1 VNIATMRANHFILL
15 LLICCAMRF
24 TAAHAQ
30 TSEQLMQL
38 MMSQPHAD
46 INVPVTATSS
56 FDPPIVRPGEKSV
69 YRVTFNATSDAS
81 SVTVKWPDPMPAPS
95 PLKLRQTVGGHNVQ
109 ALGGA
114 IQMFSTFNFD
124 ARSAEA
130 GAFTVP
136 EYTVEVYG
144 KPVTVPA
151 AQLEVNSALP
161 EPHEMARELLVQPSA
176 TNVFAGEIFS
186 VSVLLPATAAGAV
199 EGVSDVR
206 LNGDG
211 FVVDKNAVRQ
221 SIRPVELNGLTMP
234 AYIYETSLTPITAGK
249 INLTAQGFTAGM
261 NFGGP
266 ISITGQLTI
275 PGGPPKI
282 LLLDSE
288 PVTINVRPLPV
299 ENELPGFT
307 GIIGNYFCD
316 PPRLATNSVKIGEPV
331 QLTMVVRGQ
340 QNLDRI
346 NPPPPPRVQ
355 GWQIFPATRGA
366 IVAEP
371 GTTNRGVNF
380 SYTLIPL
387 TSAVQS
393 TPAIP
398 FSCFNPARGNYV
410 DLTIPSLPLTVVSDG
425 MMTNADQALM
435 LVASSFESGPKSG
448 LSKLAQTPGWTTGSL
463 VPLQLRGW
471 FPLVQIF
478 PVLIFCGL
486 WFWDRRRRYLEL
498 HPEIVRRRQARR
510 ALRRELR
517 LLEQNADAGDA
528 VNFVQRGV
536 HALQIASAPH
546 YPAAPRALVCGDV
559 LPILTAPERAGKSGE
574 IVRRFFA
581 AADAAAF
588 ANVSET
594 QTGLLAEKSALKE
607 TLSKLEARL

>member
-1 VNIATMRANHFILL
+1 MRVNHFILL
-15 LLICCAMRF
+15 LLIFCAMRF
-24 TAAHAQ
+24 TSARAQ
-30 TSEQLMQL
+30 NSEQLMQL
-38 MMSQPHAD
+38 MISQPHAD
-46 INVPVTATSS
+46 INVPVTATAS

-81 SVTVKWPDPMPAPS
+81 SVTVKWPEPMPGPT
-95 PLKLRQTVGGHNVQ
+95 PLKLRLTVGGHNMQ
-109 ALGGA
+109 MTGGA
-114 IQMFSTFNFD
+114 IQMFSTFNYD

-130 GAFTVP
+130 GMFTVP
-136 EYTVEVYG
+136 EYTVDVYG

-161 EPHEMARELLVQPSA
+161 EPHEPARQLLVEPSA
-176 TNVFAGEIFS
+176 TNLYAGEIFN

-221 SIRPVELNGLTMP
+221 SIRPVEVNGRTTP
-234 AYIYETSLTPITAGK
+234 AYIYETTITPITAGK
-249 INLTAQGFTAGM
+249 INLSAQGFTAGM

-275 PGGPPKI
+275 PGGPPKL

-288 PVTINVRPLPV
+288 PVTINVRPLPT

-307 GIIGNYFCD
+307 GIIGNYFCE
-316 PPRLATNSVKIGEPV
+316 PPRLATNTVKIGEPV
-331 QLTMVVRGQ
+331 QLTVVVRGQ

-371 GTTNRGVNF
+371 GTTNLGVNF

-398 FSCFNPARGNYV
+398 FSCFDPARGNFV
-410 DLTIPSLPLTVVSDG
+410 DLTIPSLPVTVVSDG

-435 LVASSFESGPKSG
+435 LAGSGFESGPKSG
-448 LSKLAQTPGWTTGSL
+448 LGKLAQTPGWTAGSL

-478 PVLIFCGL
+478 PVLVFCGL
-486 WFWDRRRRYLEL
+486 WFWDRRRRYLEQ

-517 LLEQNADAGDA
+517 LLEQNADAGDV

-559 LPILTAPERAGKSGE
+559 LPILTAPEREGKSGE